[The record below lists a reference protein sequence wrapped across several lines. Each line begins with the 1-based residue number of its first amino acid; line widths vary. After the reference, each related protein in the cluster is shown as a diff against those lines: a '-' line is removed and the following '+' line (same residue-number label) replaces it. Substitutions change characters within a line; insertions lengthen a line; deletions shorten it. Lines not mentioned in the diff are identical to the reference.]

1 MMRKIALFRAQAAAA
16 GCVFML
22 AACGGGGS
30 TPNDQISATSAAPP
44 TGTLSG
50 GITDAAV
57 DEVTAVN
64 LRVLALQLRLQD
76 AEDDD
81 FITIDLTDEDGNAI
95 EFNLLDY
102 QNGAVFPLF
111 ENEVVPAGVYEHAR
125 LMLEA
130 PAQTPGQCRGQD
142 PLAGSHVELVTGGLE
157 PIFVPSAANTGV
169 KLVSPF
175 RVPVNGEVD
184 LIIDFDLRQAL
195 HRPPPFNCYFL
206 RPTYRVDVA
215 ARTGRIAGTVDSLLM
230 DNSNGLCSDTD
241 PATANA
247 VYVYQGEDQTPG
259 DINAVDDERADPY
272 ATASVTF
279 DPHAGPTGQGEFFV
293 GFLPP
298 GEYTLAFTC
307 RADQERIPS
316 PDSDELDEQ
325 EGVDELDFQQ
335 PQTVTVEV
343 GETTLVE
350 FVEEDE

>member
-1 MMRKIALFRAQAAAA
+1 MMKKFALFGAQAAAA
-16 GCVFML
+16 GCVLML
-22 AACGGGGS
+22 AACGGGGGS
-30 TPNDQISATSAAPP
+30 GALSNQDEDPGSSPP
-44 TGTLSG
+44 TGILSG
-50 GITDAAV
+50 GITDAAI

-76 AEDDD
+76 ADEDD

-102 QNGAVFPLF
+102 QNGEVFPLF

-142 PLAGSHVELVTGGLE
+142 PLEGSHVELVTGGFE

-175 RVPVNGEVD
+175 RVPENGEVD

-230 DNSNGLCSDTD
+230 DNSNGLCSDDD
-241 PATANA
+241 PATGNA
-247 VYVYQGEDQTPG
+247 VYVYEGADQIPG

-272 ATASVTF
+272 ATAAVSF
-279 DPHAGPTGQGEFFV
+279 DPLAGPTGQGEFFV

-298 GEYTLAFTC
+298 GEYTIAFTC
-307 RADQERIPS
+307 RADQERIPN
-316 PDSDELDEQ
+316 PDSDDLDEQ

-350 FVEEDE
+350 FVDE